1 MTTWLALPASL
12 PIIFIIIII
21 FKVSKEEEEEVSHAD
36 DCDRAVREL
45 QFERRGQALDRLKT
59 EEELAVKEKER
70 LEKLEV
76 SNSSC

>member
-12 PIIFIIIII
+12 PIIFIIIIF
-21 FKVSKEEEEEVSHAD
+21 FKVSKEEEEEEVSCAD
-36 DCDRAVREL
+36 DYDRAVRDL

-59 EEELAVKEKER
+59 EEKLAAEEKER

-76 SNSSC
+76 RNS

>member
-1 MTTWLALPASL
+1 MAT
-12 PIIFIIIII
+12 IFIIYLL
-21 FKVSKEEEEEVSHAD
+21 KVSKEEEEVSRAD
-36 DCDRAVREL
+36 DYDRAVREL

-59 EEELAVKEKER
+59 EEELAVEEKER